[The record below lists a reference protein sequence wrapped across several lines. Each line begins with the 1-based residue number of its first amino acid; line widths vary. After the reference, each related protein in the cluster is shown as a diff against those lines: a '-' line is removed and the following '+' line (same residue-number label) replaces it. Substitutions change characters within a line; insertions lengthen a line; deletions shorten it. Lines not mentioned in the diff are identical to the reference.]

1 MKIIV
6 PVIVGLLVVL
16 VLGAASFAVYAYR
29 PEIAA
34 LPGDRK
40 PLFDEATV
48 ARGKVLAAMGNC
60 ASCHTT
66 KDGRPF
72 AGGVALPTPFGT
84 IHSTNITPDPQ
95 SGIGGWTEEAF
106 ARALHEGVDREGRHL
121 YPVFPYDHFTHLT
134 PEDTQALYAYLMAQA
149 PVKADVPANELP
161 LPLRFRPLLAGWKLL
176 FFDSAPLTPVQT
188 ESADWN
194 RGYYLAEGL
203 AHCGSCHT
211 PRNAFGAEDKER
223 SFAGAPDIEGWYA
236 YPIDRTNP
244 APKPWDVDSLAFY
257 LGKGFAE
264 EHGVSRGP
272 MAEVTANLRAAETSD
287 LRALATYVVSRMG
300 HEPVP
305 SAGQSGETVA
315 LQELP
320 GASQE
325 AAPVPPAQPG
335 DRGGAIYEA
344 ACDGCHQS
352 RRPQPFAGLDLRKS
366 TAVHADNPQNIV
378 NMVLFGLPA
387 AEGQP
392 GPIMPGYAGTLSEA
406 DLVALLDYL
415 RSALAEKPPWL
426 NARTVVANT
435 MSGATRPAIYS
446 SDGVRRAPVAGL
458 PEMRP

>member
-1 MKIIV
+1 MKILV
-6 PVIVGLLVVL
+6 PVIVGLLVIL
-16 VLGAASFAVYAYR
+16 ALGAASFAVYAYR

-34 LPGDRK
+34 LPADRQ
-40 PLFDEATV
+40 PVFDEATV
-48 ARGKVLAAMGNC
+48 ARGKLLAAMGNC
-60 ASCHTT
+60 GSCHTT
-66 KDGRPF
+66 KDGKPF
-72 AGGVALPTPFGT
+72 AGGVPLPTPFGT

-95 SGIGGWTEEAF
+95 SGIGDWSEEAF

-149 PVKADVPANELP
+149 PVKADAPANDLP
-161 LPLRFRPLLAGWKLL
+161 PPLRFRPLLAGWKLL
-176 FFDSAPLTPVQT
+176 FFDSRPLEPVQT

-223 SFAGAPDIEGWYA
+223 HFAGAPIEGWYA

-244 APKPWDVDSLAFY
+244 APKPWDVDTLAFY
-257 LGKGFAE
+257 LANGFAE

-272 MAEVTANLRAAETSD
+272 MAEVTANLRAAENSD
-287 LRALATYVVSRMG
+287 VRALATYVVSRMG
-300 HEPVP
+300 HETSP
-305 SAGQSGETVA
+305 SANQTGETVA

-320 GASQE
+320 DASKD
-325 AAPVPPAQPG
+325 AKPVPPAQPG

-352 RRPQPFAGLDLRKS
+352 RRPQPFAGIDLRKS

-387 AEGQP
+387 AEGEP

-415 RSALAEKPPWL
+415 RTAVADKPPWI
-426 NARTVVANT
+426 NARTIVANT
-435 MSGATRPAIYS
+435 MNGATRPAIYS

-458 PEMRP
+458 PEKTP